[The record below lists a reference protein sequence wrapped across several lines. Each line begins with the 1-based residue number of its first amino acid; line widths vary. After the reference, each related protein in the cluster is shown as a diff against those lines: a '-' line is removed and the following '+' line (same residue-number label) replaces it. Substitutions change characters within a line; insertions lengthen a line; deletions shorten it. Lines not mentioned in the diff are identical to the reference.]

1 MSQKIGFWAVF
12 AIVTGSQIGSG
23 VFMSP
28 ATLAP
33 YGALGLLGWVVSG
46 LGAMSLAY
54 VFAKLCARFP
64 KTGGPHVY
72 VREAFGEHAAFF
84 TGWTYWVVSFISS
97 TAVVVTSISNLS
109 PFLPSSPPLFLAL
122 ELALLAFIVW
132 LNLKGVKAA
141 GNAEFILTVLKFIP
155 LIVLPA
161 IGLYFF
167 DSQNLQVDVK
177 SANFTLIETIGA
189 TTLLTLWGFIGLE
202 SATAPAG
209 SVENPTKTIPR
220 AILLGTFSVAL
231 IYIFSTVGVMGL
243 VQGSVLGTSKAPY
256 VDATQVLFGGHWHYA
271 ISIIVSIVCIG
282 TLNAWVLTSG
292 QISLGLAQDGYLP
305 KRFAKTNENGA
316 PALGILASGLGIVPF
331 IIFTNSETFGEQIAA
346 IVEISVISFLFV
358 YVLCCLSNLWICFKE
373 RNLSASFLEISTSIL
388 ALIFCIFIIS
398 QTPLVTLG
406 IASVFTL
413 SGIPVFL
420 LRKKKAG

>member
-1 MSQKIGFWAVF
+1 
-12 AIVTGSQIGSG
+12 
-23 VFMSP
+23 
-28 ATLAP
+28 
-33 YGALGLLGWVVSG
+33 
-46 LGAMSLAY
+46 
-54 VFAKLCARFP
+54 
-64 KTGGPHVY
+64 
-72 VREAFGEHAAFF
+72 
-84 TGWTYWVVSFISS
+84 
-97 TAVVVTSISNLS
+97 
-109 PFLPSSPPLFLAL
+109 
-122 ELALLAFIVW
+122 
-132 LNLKGVKAA
+132 
-141 GNAEFILTVLKFIP
+141 
-155 LIVLPA
+155 
-161 IGLYFF
+161 
-167 DSQNLQVDVK
+167 
-177 SANFTLIETIGA
+177 
-189 TTLLTLWGFIGLE
+189 LLTLWGFIGLE

-220 AILLGTFSVAL
+220 AILLGTLSVAL

-271 ISIIVSIVCIG
+271 ISSIVSVVCIG

-331 IIFTNSETFGEQIAA
+331 IIFTNSATFGEQIAA

-420 LRKKKAG
+420 VRKKKAA